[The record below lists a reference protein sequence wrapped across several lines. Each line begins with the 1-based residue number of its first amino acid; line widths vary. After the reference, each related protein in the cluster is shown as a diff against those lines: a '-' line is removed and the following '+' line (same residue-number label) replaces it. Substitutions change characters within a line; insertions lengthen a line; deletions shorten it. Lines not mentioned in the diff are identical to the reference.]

1 MENNSNNLKQANG
14 SVTDNIANDEIDLR
28 ELFTVIWQGK
38 LIVIALTIL
47 FAVASVFYAI
57 SLPNVYKSEA
67 LLAPAEAQQQGGLG
81 ALAGQFGGLAS
92 LAGVNLGAVV
102 GLIKRN
108 WRLKYLSHA
117 SLAANLFK
125 SIIFYPI

>member
-92 LAGVNLGAVV
+92 LAGVNLGAGGGVD
-102 GLIKRN
+102 KTQ
-108 WRLKYLSHA
+108 
-117 SLAANLFK
+117 LALEFGK
-125 SIIFYPI
+125 K